1 MPYEISWHLEKR
13 VLMVKLFGVLIEQES
28 NEVSEINTRYLQ
40 EGIAPVHIIVDTNSL
55 EKFPVNLRQNSQ
67 YMAYLSSPALG
78 WVIVLGLSNNM
89 LARFAVTVISQ
100 VVKFKLAQRTTV
112 EEAISYLES
121 QDSTLKLHRNDA
133 EQIA

>member
-1 MPYEISWHLEKR
+1 VEKR

-28 NEVSEINTRYLQ
+28 NEVGEINTRYLQ
-40 EGIAPVHIIVDTNSL
+40 EGIAPVHIIVDTNGL

-67 YMAYLSSPALG
+67 FMAYLSSPALG
-78 WVIVLGLSNNM
+78 WVVVLGLSNNM

-112 EEAISYLES
+112 DDALSYLQS
-121 QDSTLKLHRNDA
+121 QDSTLKSNQASA
-133 EQIA
+133 EQVA

>member
-28 NEVSEINTRYLQ
+28 NEVSEINTRHLQ
-40 EGIAPVHIIVDTNSL
+40 EGIAPVHIIVDTNGL

-67 YMAYLSSPALG
+67 YMAYLSSPSLG

-100 VVKFKLAQRTTV
+100 VVKFRLAQRTTV
-112 EEAISYLES
+112 ADALSYLES
-121 QDSTLKLHRNDA
+121 QDATLKLNRNDA

>member
-1 MPYEISWHLEKR
+1 MPYQISWHVEKR

-28 NEVSEINTRYLQ
+28 NEVGEINTRYLQ
-40 EGIAPVHIIVDTNSL
+40 EGIAPVHIIVDTNGL

-67 YMAYLSSPALG
+67 FMAYLSSPALG
-78 WVIVLGLSNNM
+78 WVVVLGLSNNM

-112 EEAISYLES
+112 DDALSYLQS
-121 QDSTLKLHRNDA
+121 QDSTLKSNQASA
-133 EQIA
+133 EQVA